1 MISTRWLN
9 TARRLRAVGVAIF
22 LVFVSGSGPALAE
35 NGGDS
40 KLDQSAEKAG
50 NNFGELLKGMGQELK
65 KVIGTG
71 ETSESGAA
79 DNSGNKEGEHATDKS
94 GSDVKSD

>member
-1 MISTRWLN
+1 MINTRWFN
-9 TARRLRAVGVAIF
+9 TARRLRAVGGAIF
-22 LVFVSGSGPALAE
+22 LVVVFGNGPALAE

-40 KLDQSAEKAG
+40 KLDQNAEKVG

-65 KVIGTG
+65 KVIGSG

-79 DNSGNKEGEHATDKS
+79 DNSGNKEGEHAIDKS
-94 GSDVKSD
+94 GSDVKGN